1 MVSNIPNSTY
11 VKGGEGYNGAPEGS
25 GATGKERRD
34 TNIPLQIWQARAGK
48 AMNILQEK
56 VRFKVDPA
64 KGGVVMETGSDKGNT
79 DIMFGDVG
87 SLADGVIHP
96 GNSAKGLLINRQ
108 G

>member
-11 VKGGEGYNGAPEGS
+11 VKGGESYYSASEGS
-25 GATGKERRD
+25 GATATTTGKEGRD
-34 TNIPLQIWQARAGK
+34 SNIPLQIWQARAGK

-56 VRFKVDPA
+56 VRFKVDPV
-64 KGGVVMETGSDKGNT
+64 KGGVVMETASDKDYT
-79 DIMFGDVG
+79 G

-96 GNSAKGLLINRQ
+96 GRSAKGLLINRQ